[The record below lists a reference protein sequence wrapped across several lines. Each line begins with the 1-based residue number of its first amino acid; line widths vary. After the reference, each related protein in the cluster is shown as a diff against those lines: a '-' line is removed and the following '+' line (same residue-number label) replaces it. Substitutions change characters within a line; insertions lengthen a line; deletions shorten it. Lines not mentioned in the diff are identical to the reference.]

1 MDSGL
6 GTTLTLI
13 IAGVLWL
20 AYLAPA
26 LRRNREFE
34 ATQKNAI
41 RINQALRAVAM
52 TTETPDEIVT
62 ELSTREAQI
71 RQRER
76 ERIEREQE
84 RALRAQVRSEANAGG
99 HVLTARGRSIKLGL
113 TVLGLVSIVAIGAFG
128 FAGEWVP
135 TLVSLGALGLS
146 AVGLVVLNG
155 SNVRVDERA
164 RAPRYTGLPEVDDT
178 WTPIR
183 TPKVHRSIPEG
194 AGLIVT
200 PETVRKVEEADLAAR
215 IREHL
220 AAAGSLDAKC
230 WSEMAPAYGSEAFI
244 AFDAEVIAPAM
255 DHLRHGGSVDD
266 LPRAVR
272 AYL

>member
-1 MDSGL
+1 MGSGL

-52 TTETPDEIVT
+52 TTEAPDEIET
-62 ELSTREAQI
+62 ELSSREVLI

-84 RALRAQVRSEANAGG
+84 RALRAQVRAEA
-99 HVLTARGRSIKLGL
+99 HVADPAIAARNRSVKLGL
-113 TVLGLVSIVAIGAFG
+113 SSLALVALIATGAFG
-128 FAGEWVP
+128 VAGEWVP
-135 TLVSLGALGLS
+135 TLVSLGVLGLS
-146 AVGLVVLNG
+146 AVGLVILNG
-155 SNVRVDERA
+155 TGTESALQV

-178 WTPIR
+178 WTPVR
-183 TPKVHRSIPEG
+183 TPKVHRSIPDG

-200 PETVRKVEEADLAAR
+200 PETVRKVEQADLAAR
-215 IREHL
+215 IREQ
-220 AAAGSLDAKC
+220 AARVVA
-230 WSEMAPAYGSEAFI
+230 EAEPTIDPRFTELGPVTE
-244 AFDAEVIAPAM
+244 EVSAVDINAA
-255 DHLRHGGSVDD
+255 LRAR
-266 LPRAVR
+266 RAQ
-272 AYL
+272 

>member
-1 MDSGL
+1 MGSGL

-34 ATQKNAI
+34 ATKKNAI

-52 TTETPDEIVT
+52 TTETPDEIET
-62 ELSTREAQI
+62 ELSSREVLI

-84 RALRAQVRSEANAGG
+84 RALRAQIRAEAHFADAGLGARS
-99 HVLTARGRSIKLGL
+99 RSVKLGL
-113 TVLGLVSIVAIGAFG
+113 SVVALVALVATGAFG
-128 FAGEWVP
+128 FAAEWVP
-135 TLVSLGALGLS
+135 TLVSLGVLGLS

-155 SNVRVDERA
+155 YGEAPGAQA

-215 IREHL
+215 IREQ
-220 AAAGSLDAKC
+220 AARVVA
-230 WSEMAPAYGSEAFI
+230 EAEPTIDPRF
-244 AFDAEVIAPAM
+244 AELGPVTEEVSAVDINAA
-255 DHLRHGGSVDD
+255 LRAR
-266 LPRAVR
+266 RAQ
-272 AYL
+272 